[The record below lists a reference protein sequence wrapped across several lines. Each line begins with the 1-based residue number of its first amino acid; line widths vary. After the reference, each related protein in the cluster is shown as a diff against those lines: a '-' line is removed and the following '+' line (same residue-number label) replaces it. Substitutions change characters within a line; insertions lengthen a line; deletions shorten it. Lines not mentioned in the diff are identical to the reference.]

1 MRAIHPRGNATV
13 NRTESALGLLS
24 LWNKSRVAWRLL
36 ITAIARY
43 PPVSLA
49 EGRPG

>member
-1 MRAIHPRGNATV
+1 MGAVRDGCTWQCSS
-13 NRTESALGLLS
+13 TESALGLLS

-43 PPVSLA
+43 PLVSLA

>member
-1 MRAIHPRGNATV
+1 MMHLTAPLAIPY
-13 NRTESALGLLS
+13 SALGLLS

-43 PPVSLA
+43 PLVSLA